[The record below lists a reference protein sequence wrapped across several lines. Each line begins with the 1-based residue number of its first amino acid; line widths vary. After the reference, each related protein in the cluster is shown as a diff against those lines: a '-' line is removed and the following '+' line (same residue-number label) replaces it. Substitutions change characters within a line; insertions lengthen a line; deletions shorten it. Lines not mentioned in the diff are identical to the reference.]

1 VATVV
6 AVGSQWGDEGK
17 GKIVDILTEKAQMVA
32 RYQGGHNAG
41 HTVVIGD
48 QEYILHLIPSG
59 ILHPDK
65 KCVIGNGV
73 VIDPAALMQE
83 VEGLEQKGIRL
94 DGRFYISKNAHL
106 IMPYHLAL
114 EKWSELAKGDRKI
127 GTTGRGIGPAYS
139 DKMARTGFRVSDLLD
154 PDLFR
159 KKLKSNLSY
168 YNPLIK
174 ALYQGDEINAEPIL
188 RDYSR
193 YAERIRS
200 WASDVSLL
208 IHESMNKGEHIL
220 CEGAQGTLLDVDH
233 GTYPFVTSSNPTA
246 GGACTGLGFG
256 PARVDHV
263 IGVVKAYT
271 TRVGSGPF
279 PTEVKGDLEERF
291 RSIGKEFGAST
302 GRPRR
307 CGWFDALVVQYSV
320 RINALASC
328 ALTKLDVLDGFDPI
342 PICTGYRYKGSAIKE
357 FPVEIALLEACE
369 PVYEEIPG
377 WKCSTVGVQAFQK
390 LPEKARNYIKR
401 LEDLIRVPF
410 SIISTGQKREETILI
425 GNPFQ

>member
-1 VATVV
+1 MATVIV
-6 AVGSQWGDEGK
+6 IGSQWGDEGK
-17 GKIVDILTEKAQMVA
+17 GKIVDILTQDAHVVA

-48 QEYILHLIPSG
+48 QEYVLHLIPSG

-65 KCVIGNGV
+65 KCMIGNGV

-83 VEGLEQKGIRL
+83 VEDLEQKGIRL

-114 EKWSELAKGDRKI
+114 EKWSELSKGDRKI
-127 GTTGRGIGPAYS
+127 GTTGRGIGPTYS
-139 DKMARTGFRVSDLLD
+139 DKMARIGFRVSDLLY

-159 KKLKSNLSY
+159 KKLESNLSY

-174 ALYQGDEINAEPIL
+174 ALYRGEEIKAEPIL

-208 IHESMNKGEHIL
+208 IHESMNRGEHIL
-220 CEGAQGTLLDVDH
+220 CEGAQGTHLDVDH
-233 GTYPFVTSSNPTA
+233 GTYPFVTSSNSTA

-256 PARVDHV
+256 PSKVDHA
-263 IGVVKAYT
+263 IGIVKAYT

-279 PTEVKGDLEERF
+279 PSEVTGDLEQRF

-320 RINALASC
+320 RINALSSC

-342 PICTGYRYKGSAIKE
+342 PICTGYRYKGSMIKE
-357 FPVEIALLEACE
+357 FPTESAVLEACE
-369 PVYEEIPG
+369 PVYEEHPG
-377 WKCSTVGVQAFQK
+377 WKCSTVGVKDFQK

-401 LEDLIRVPF
+401 LEDLINVPF
-410 SIISTGQKREETILI
+410 SLISTGQKREDTILI
-425 GNPFQ
+425 GNPFH

>member
-1 VATVV
+1 
-6 AVGSQWGDEGK
+6 
-17 GKIVDILTEKAQMVA
+17 
-32 RYQGGHNAG
+32 
-41 HTVVIGD
+41 
-48 QEYILHLIPSG
+48 
-59 ILHPDK
+59 
-65 KCVIGNGV
+65 
-73 VIDPAALMQE
+73 
-83 VEGLEQKGIRL
+83 
-94 DGRFYISKNAHL
+94 
-106 IMPYHLAL
+106 
-114 EKWSELAKGDRKI
+114 
-127 GTTGRGIGPAYS
+127 
-139 DKMARTGFRVSDLLD
+139 
-154 PDLFR
+154 
-159 KKLKSNLSY
+159 
-168 YNPLIK
+168 
-174 ALYQGDEINAEPIL
+174 
-188 RDYSR
+188 
-193 YAERIRS
+193 
-200 WASDVSLL
+200 
-208 IHESMNKGEHIL
+208 
-220 CEGAQGTLLDVDH
+220 
-233 GTYPFVTSSNPTA
+233 
-246 GGACTGLGFG
+246 
-256 PARVDHV
+256 
-263 IGVVKAYT
+263 VVKAYT

-357 FPVEIALLEACE
+357 FPVEIAVLEACE